1 MEGHRHERAALVL
14 ASYVIGFT
22 TAFILYANITS
33 NDGTTTII
41 SVPATEVNTASVINA
56 ARPAAEPTNIL
67 PIEVVSSH
75 TVAYAAGRL
84 EVAKGENTV
93 LLSFNPTV
101 AGIDVDT
108 ADLTQGFH
116 FGEVTYLVSPDN
128 KFVFFCEQ
136 QDVTNSAC
144 LGFVY
149 DIEAETIYP
158 VVKNGA
164 PVLIGATSL
173 AAAEFTKFGL
183 EIGAN
188 YSANVSVPWVLIDT
202 VRTLDLQ

>member
-33 NDGTTTII
+33 NNETSII
-41 SVPATEVNTASVINA
+41 SVPTTEVNTASVINA
-56 ARPAAEPTNIL
+56 AKPTAESTNIL
-67 PIEVVSSH
+67 PIEIVSPQ
-75 TVAYAAGRL
+75 TVMYTAGRL
-84 EVAKGENTV
+84 EVTKGENTV

-116 FGEVTYLVSPDN
+116 FGEVTYLMSPDN
-128 KFVFFCEQ
+128 KFVFFCER

-149 DIEAETIYP
+149 DIDAETIYP

-164 PVLIGATSL
+164 PVLIGAASL
-173 AAAEFTKFGL
+173 ETTQFTNSGL
-183 EIGAN
+183 EIGTN
-188 YSANVSVPWVLIDT
+188 YSANSLAPWVLIDT
-202 VRTLDLQ
+202 VKTLDLQ